1 MISLSLVLLF
11 HGRNFFFALKGNLSA
26 LCTRFRFHTNNI
38 ERLNSSWRTDL
49 STLYALLD
57 PIHWYDHF
65 MDAVF
70 SYLRLKR
77 FSKWQTTVYYKTK
90 HCGSLTLSQCLA
102 IQFLALE

>member
-11 HGRNFFFALKGNLSA
+11 HGRDFFFALKGNLSA
-26 LCTRFRFHTNNI
+26 LFTRFRFHTNNI

-70 SYLRLKR
+70 SYLRL
-77 FSKWQTTVYYKTK
+77 
-90 HCGSLTLSQCLA
+90 
-102 IQFLALE
+102 